1 MAKKGYL
8 YTMDNTRY
16 RNTNRISRNNEVIYI

>member
-8 YTMDNTRY
+8 YTMDINRY
-16 RNTNRISRNNEVIYI
+16 RNINRISRNNEVILL